1 MNAVWQHRVEVGF
14 SLVEVVLA
22 IGIVAFS
29 VLVTFGLVSVGHD
42 TNKKSREEMFTAQIA
57 ANEFERLRSLSS
69 TTFSTTTPPTYPTR
83 YYDSNLADL
92 GTTQTSAAIYE
103 FRIAFVTT
111 TPAGTADLLLN
122 AEVRYPVA
130 AAATAQ
136 SVVRFTTLMNTPV
149 P

>member
-1 MNAVWQHRVEVGF
+1 MTSNRMRPENAF

-29 VLVTFGLVSVGHD
+29 VLATFGLLLVGHD
-42 TNKKSREEMFTAQIA
+42 TNKKSREEVFAAQIA

-69 TTFSTTTPPTYPTR
+69 ATFSTTNPPTYPTR

-103 FRIAFVTT
+103 FRITFVTT
-111 TPAGTADLLLN
+111 PPSGTADLLLN
-122 AEVRYPVA
+122 AEVRYPVTA
-130 AAATAQ
+130 APAAQT
-136 SVVRFTTLMNTPV
+136 VVRFTTLMNTPN